1 MHRVP
6 LQSSLLAW
14 VDYDPDRRLL
24 EVEFRTGDQYR
35 FFDVPPHCFEALLQA
50 PSKGRYF
57 NSSVRNRFPYQNL
70 SRPASVVVLSAIKN

>member
-14 VDYDPDRRLL
+14 VDYDPGRRLL

-35 FFDVPPHCFEALLQA
+35 YFDVPPHCFEA
-50 PSKGRYF
+50 
-57 NSSVRNRFPYQNL
+57 
-70 SRPASVVVLSAIKN
+70 